1 MDRIKKIISGL
12 YLVISL
18 LFSKYK
24 RKRKSIWD
32 L

>member
-1 MDRIKKIISGL
+1 MGKIKKILSGL

-18 LFSKYK
+18 IFSKYK
-24 RKRKSIWD
+24 QKRKSIWD